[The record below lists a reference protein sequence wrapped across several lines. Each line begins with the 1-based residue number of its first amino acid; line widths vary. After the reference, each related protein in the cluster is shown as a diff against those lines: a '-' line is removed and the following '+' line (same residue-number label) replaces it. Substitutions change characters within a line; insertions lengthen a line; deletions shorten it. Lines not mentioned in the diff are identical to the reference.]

1 MHTRRLILL
10 IVVAVAALA
19 ACGGAPAPQSRGS
32 PMTAPAASSG
42 APTARIA
49 PTAMTAPIA
58 AIAPTMATSSTAPND
73 ATQARLRVSN
83 CVMGGP
89 TVDVFVNG
97 AVAVNGGMPQANMI
111 ALNISGYLYLVPG
124 TYSVAVVPTGK
135 GLAQAILDP
144 LDVPVAAGHRYTV
157 VMLGQVG
164 DAHHTPLVI
173 DETEAYRKAGASPT
187 ANGHIT
193 VNNIKGAAGLSFL
206 QDGVGE
212 KDVPYGGFAAT
223 APPAMTYK
231 DFTISV
237 SGSGA
242 LNTAIEQ
249 NGAGFTQPGA
259 DALDCFSGSYPGPHD
274 THTSAS
280 TSALNAIEYL
290 QGFSGKNIK
299 VNDAS
304 WSFDTFL
311 AAIKTAGLTDLLTHG
326 GPYLLFPPTDSAFA
340 ALPKATRDAL
350 LADPKALADLIRSH
364 IVAGYYPHGS
374 LAGTPGGNV
383 DRTVTNLLGAK
394 LVLLGGEAGSETGMS
409 INGEDVDPQDGVFVA
424 NGIRIEP
431 ITKVLLPAT
440 K

>member
-10 IVVAVAALA
+10 IIVAAAVLA
-19 ACGGAPAPQSRGS
+19 ACGGAPAQPSANGV
-32 PMTAPAASSG
+32 TAAPAATAVAPLSA
-42 APTARIA
+42 APTAA
-49 PTAMTAPIA
+49 SVP
-58 AIAPTMATSSTAPND
+58 ATGIVSTTPND

-83 CVMGGP
+83 CVFNGP

-111 ALNISGYLYLVPG
+111 ALNISGYIYLVPG

-135 GLAQAILDP
+135 GLDQALLGP
-144 LDVPVAAGHRYTV
+144 LDVSVVAGHRYTV
-157 VMLGQVG
+157 VMLGQ
-164 DAHHTPLVI
+164 ANEPRHTPLVI
-173 DETEAYRKAGASPT
+173 DETAAYRKAGASSS

-223 APPAMTYK
+223 APPAMAYT

-242 LNTAIEQ
+242 PSTAIEQ

-259 DALDCFSGSYPGPHD
+259 DALDCFGGSYPGPHD

-290 QGFSGKNIK
+290 QLFSGKK
-299 VNDAS
+299 STVNDAT

-311 AAIKTAGLTDLLTHG
+311 AAIKTAGLTELLTRD

-340 ALPKATRDAL
+340 AMPKATRDAL
-350 LADPKALADLIRSH
+350 MADPKALADLIRSH

-374 LAGTPGGNV
+374 LAGKPGGNV

>member
-1 MHTRRLILL
+1 MRWTRLFPLFTVLTIM
-10 IVVAVAALA
+10 VTVLA
-19 ACGGAPAPQSRGS
+19 ACGGAPAPQSSGS
-32 PMTAPAASSG
+32 PTAAPTVGGG
-42 APTARIA
+42 APTAANA
-49 PTAMTAPIA
+49 PTAGIV
-58 AIAPTMATSSTAPND
+58 STAPND

-83 CVMGGP
+83 CVFNGP
-89 TVDVFVNG
+89 NVDVAVNG
-97 AVAVNGGMPQANMI
+97 VVAVNGGMPQANMI
-111 ALNISGYLYLVPG
+111 ALNISGYMYLVPG

-135 GLAQAILDP
+135 SIAQALLGP
-144 LDVPVAAGHRYTV
+144 LDVPLAAGHRYTV
-157 VMLGQVG
+157 VMLGQ
-164 DAHHTPLVI
+164 ANEPRHTPLVI
-173 DETEAYRKAGASPT
+173 DETEAYRKAGASPST
-187 ANGHIT
+187 NGHIT

-242 LNTAIEQ
+242 PNTAIEQ
-249 NGAGFTQPGA
+249 NGAGFTEPGA
-259 DALDCFSGSYPGPHD
+259 DALDCFGGSYPGPHD

-280 TSALNAIEYL
+280 TSGLNTIEFL
-290 QGFSGKNIK
+290 QVFSGKNSKI
-299 VNDAS
+299 NDAT
-304 WSFDTFL
+304 WSFDTVL
-311 AAIKTAGLTDLLTHG
+311 AAVKTAGLTDLLTSG
-326 GPYLLFPPTDSAFA
+326 GPYLLFPPTDHAFA
-340 ALPKATRDAL
+340 ALPTATRDAL
-350 LADPKALADLIRSH
+350 MADPKALADLVRSH

-374 LAGTPGGNV
+374 LARRPGGNV

>member
-1 MHTRRLILL
+1 MHIRLILL
-10 IVVAVAALA
+10 IAVAAAVLA
-19 ACGGAPAPQSRGS
+19 ACGGAPAQPSANGVT
-32 PMTAPAASSG
+32 PAPPATG
-42 APTARIA
+42 VAPTTGIA
-49 PTAMTAPIA
+49 PTTAPTIG
-58 AIAPTMATSSTAPND
+58 IVSTTPND

-83 CVMGGP
+83 CIMGGP
-89 TVDVFVNG
+89 NVDVVVNG

-111 ALNISGYLYLVPG
+111 ALNISGYIYLVPG

-135 GLAQAILDP
+135 GLAQALLGP

-157 VMLGQVG
+157 VMLGQ
-164 DAHHTPLVI
+164 ANEPRHTPLVI
-173 DETEAYRKAGASPT
+173 DETEAYRKAGTSPS

-193 VNNIKGAAGLSFL
+193 VNNIKGAARLSFL

-223 APPAMTYK
+223 VPPAMAYK

-242 LNTAIEQ
+242 PNTAIEQ

-280 TSALNAIEYL
+280 TSALNAIEYMQL
-290 QGFSGKNIK
+290 FSGKK
-299 VNDAS
+299 STVNAAT

-311 AAIKTAGLTDLLTHG
+311 GAVKTAGLTDLLTSG
-326 GPYLLFPPTDSAFA
+326 GPYLLFPPTDDAFA
-340 ALPKATRDAL
+340 AMPKDKRDVL
-350 LADPKALADLIRSH
+350 MADPKALADLIRSH

-374 LAGTPGGNV
+374 LAGRPGGNIN
-383 DRTVTNLLGAK
+383 RTVTNLLGAK
-394 LVLLGGEAGSETGMS
+394 LVLLGGEAGSETGIS
-409 INGEDVDPQDGVFVA
+409 INGADVDPQDGVFVA

-431 ITKVLLPAT
+431 ITKVMLPDA

>member
-1 MHTRRLILL
+1 
-10 IVVAVAALA
+10 
-19 ACGGAPAPQSRGS
+19 
-32 PMTAPAASSG
+32 
-42 APTARIA
+42 
-49 PTAMTAPIA
+49 
-58 AIAPTMATSSTAPND
+58 
-73 ATQARLRVSN
+73 
-83 CVMGGP
+83 MGGP

-135 GLAQAILDP
+135 DLTQALLGP
-144 LDVPVAAGHRYTV
+144 LDVPVAAGHRYTIV
-157 VMLGQVG
+157 VLGQVG

-173 DETEAYRKAGASPT
+173 DETAAYQAVGASPS

-223 APPAMTYK
+223 APPAMAYK

-242 LNTAIEQ
+242 PNTRIEQ

-280 TSALNAIEYL
+280 TSGLNTFEFL
-290 QGFSGKNIK
+290 QLFSGKKNSQ
-299 VNDAS
+299 VNAAI

-311 AAIKTAGLTDLLTHG
+311 AAIKTPGLTDLLTSG

-350 LADPKALADLIRSH
+350 MAEPKALADLIRSY

-374 LAGTPGGNV
+374 LARTPGGNI
-383 DRTVTNLLGAK
+383 DRPVPNLLGAK

-431 ITKVLLPAT
+431 ITKVLLPAA